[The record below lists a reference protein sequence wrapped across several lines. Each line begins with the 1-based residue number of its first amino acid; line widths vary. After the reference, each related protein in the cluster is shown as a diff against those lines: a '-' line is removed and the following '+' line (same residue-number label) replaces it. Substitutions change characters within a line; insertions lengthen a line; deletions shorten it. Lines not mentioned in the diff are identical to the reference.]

1 MASSILSRRAC
12 LAGAAGLGALRGFGA
27 EAPVEFARDDIKL
40 GVAGYSLRKFPR
52 ARAIEMVRSLRTP
65 YICIK
70 EFHLAYSS
78 TLEELAAARKEC
90 EGAGLQILSGGVI
103 YLEKQEDLRR
113 MFDYAKGAGMPLMI
127 CAPKRPLVGEVEK
140 LVKEY
145 NIRAAI
151 HNHGPEDKEFPT
163 PQSVLEA
170 IRGTDPRMGLCM
182 DIGHTARAGQDVLEW
197 IDKAGKRLFDIHA
210 KDMVDT
216 SRNAR
221 NVPVGEGIL
230 PVAAMLRLLKKLD
243 YKDGVMLE
251 YEIDEDNPLPGMRES
266 FAYMRGV
273 LAGLRG

>member
-1 MASSILSRRAC
+1 MASPILSRRAC
-12 LAGAAGLGALRGFGA
+12 LTGAAGLAALRGFGA
-27 EAPVEFARDDIKL
+27 DAPAEFARDDIKL
-40 GVAGYSLRKFPR
+40 GVASYSLRKFPR

-70 EFHLAYSS
+70 DFHLPYSS
-78 TLEELAAARKEC
+78 TPEELSAARREC
-90 EGAGLQILSGGVI
+90 ESAGLQILSVGVI

-113 MFDYAKGAGMPLMI
+113 MFDYARSAGTATII
-127 CAPKRPLVGEVEK
+127 CAPKRALVGEVEK
-140 LVKEY
+140 FVKEY
-145 NIRAAI
+145 DIRAAI

-163 PQSVLEA
+163 PRSVLEA
-170 IRGTDPRMGLCM
+170 IRGTDPRMGLCI
-182 DIGHTARAGQDVLEW
+182 DIGHTARAGQDFLEW

-216 SRNAR
+216 SRDAR

-243 YKDGVMLE
+243 YKDAVMLE
-251 YEIDEDNPLPGMRES
+251 YEIDADNPLPGMRES

>member
-12 LAGAAGLGALRGFGA
+12 LAGAAGLAALRGFGSD
-27 EAPVEFARDDIKL
+27 APAEFARDDIKL
-40 GVAGYSLRKFPR
+40 GVASYSLRKFPR

-70 EFHLAYSS
+70 EFHLAYNS
-78 TLEELAAARKEC
+78 TPEELAAARKEC
-90 EGAGLQILSGGVI
+90 ESAGLQILSGGVI

-113 MFDYAKGAGMPLMI
+113 MFDYAKGAGMPMMI

-182 DIGHTARAGQDVLEW
+182 DIGHTARSGQDVLEW

>member
-1 MASSILSRRAC
+1 MASPILSRRAC
-12 LAGAAGLGALRGFGA
+12 LAGAAGLAALRGFGSD
-27 EAPVEFARDDIKL
+27 APAEFARDDIKL
-40 GVAGYSLRKFPR
+40 GVASYSLRKFPR

-70 EFHLAYSS
+70 EFHLAYNS
-78 TLEELAAARKEC
+78 TPEELAAARKEC
-90 EGAGLQILSGGVI
+90 ESAGLQILSGGVI

-113 MFDYAKGAGMPLMI
+113 MFDYAKGAGMPMMI

-182 DIGHTARAGQDVLEW
+182 DIGHTARSGQDVLEW